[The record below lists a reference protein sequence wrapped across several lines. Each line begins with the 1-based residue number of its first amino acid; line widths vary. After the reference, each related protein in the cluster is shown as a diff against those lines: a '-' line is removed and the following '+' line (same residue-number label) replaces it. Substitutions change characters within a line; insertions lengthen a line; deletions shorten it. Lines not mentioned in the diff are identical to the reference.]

1 MKNPALILPLILL
14 PLASVQI
21 AEWER
26 AIESIFYTDAVNSK
40 RSGEKWVLTSQV
52 STTSTINEIVELR
65 SLND

>member
-26 AIESIFYTDAVNSK
+26 AIKSIFYTDAVNSK
-40 RSGEKWVLTSQV
+40 RSGEKWVLRSAQLQQ
-52 STTSTINEIVELR
+52 STK
-65 SLND
+65 